1 MKQVLQNA
9 KTGAVSV
16 LDVPAP
22 LVQPGHVLVRTAAS
36 LISAG
41 TERSSVESAQ
51 KNLLAR
57 AIEQPQLVKQA
68 CESRPV
74 AKRFVLHFRDLK

>member
-22 LVQPGHVLVRTAAS
+22 VVQAGHVLVRT
-36 LISAG
+36 
-41 TERSSVESAQ
+41 
-51 KNLLAR
+51 
-57 AIEQPQLVKQA
+57 
-68 CESRPV
+68 V
-74 AKRFVLHFRDLK
+74 A